1 MGSHRQVA
9 DEAPARWLLASNY
22 RKCRDILLSLRS
34 FQPLRAIEG
43 HFVSRLLTFRFIGNG
58 KCFCVESTLAGH
70 EKKKKV
76 VNTTA
81 CRSTGDVYQEASSSI
96 EVALG
101 MCAAVP
107 AQSDLIRSHKLW
119 TASTS
124 RLCNLRRGFVDVPA
138 FLNEN
143 KNKLTQLRSPIE

>member
-1 MGSHRQVA
+1 MKHQPDDFSPQIIANAAIFWSACVRFNLSVQLKVISWVVYSHFALLETANVFVLSR
-9 DEAPARWLLASNY
+9 RW
-22 RKCRDILLSLRS
+22 
-34 FQPLRAIEG
+34 
-43 HFVSRLLTFRFIGNG
+43 SR
-58 KCFCVESTLAGH
+58 E
-70 EKKKKV
+70 EEKKV

-124 RLCNLRRGFVDVPA
+124 RLCNLRQGFVVVPA

-143 KNKLTQLRSPIE
+143 KNKLTQLRSPIEK